1 MLILILIDV
10 QYLQN
15 VVFSF
20 EKYLNGQ
27 HHSLSDFHH
36 PISPPAKFPI
46 PSHWRGGG
54 GISPLTLNA
63 IWKILE
69 TAGLLNL
76 SEQLIR

>member
-27 HHSLSDFHH
+27 HLSLSDFHH
-36 PISPPAKFPI
+36 PINPPAKFPI
-46 PSHWRGGG
+46 PSHWGREMF
-54 GISPLTLNA
+54 PLTLNA
-63 IWKILE
+63 IW
-69 TAGLLNL
+69 
-76 SEQLIR
+76 